1 MDAGLRIKCP
11 LHVAVSQVS
20 GLLGHYLSV
29 LLHRQN
35 HGSSDPCL
43 SAVRKEN
50 RDAVQMSLY
59 LEYMLE

>member
-1 MDAGLRIKCP
+1 MSLTCCS
-11 LHVAVSQVS
+11 LSVS
-20 GLLGHYLSV
+20 GPLGHYLSV

-50 RDAVQMSLY
+50 KDTVLISLY
-59 LEYMLE
+59 LKCMLE